1 VCGIVG
7 FTHKDWIPDP
17 ERIRSATATLIHR
30 GPDEQGVFESKVV
43 SLGATRLKIIDL
55 HGGDQ
60 PITAADARTTIVFNG
75 EIYNHLELRAELE

>member
-7 FTHKDWIPDP
+7 FTHRDWIPDP
-17 ERIRSATATLIHR
+17 GRIRSATDTLIHR
-30 GPDEQGVFESKVV
+30 GPDEQGVFESSVV

-60 PITAADARTTIVFNG
+60 PITDAKARTTIVFNVLG
-75 EIYNHLELRAELE
+75 T